1 MTVSFYRYRRPA
13 RTLTRPT
20 APERPPVIR
29 RPAAGTIRYRPPA
42 PPPTTVSISRVWW
55 EGEGHQEA
63 GGWDN
68 PLQTTSAATDHSQ
81 YQPGL
86 VGGGGGISRP
96 GQPAADHQRR
106 HRPQSVSAGSGGR
119 GRGHQQAG
127 TIRYRPPAP
136 PPTTVSISRVWWE
149 GEGAS
154 AGRDN
159 PLQTTSAATDH
170 SQYQPGLVGGG
181 GGISRPGQ
189 SATDHQR
196 RHRPQSVS
204 AGSGGRGRGHQQAGT
219 IRYRPPAPPPT
230 TVSY

>member
-1 MTVSFYRYRRPA
+1 MSCLSLHYLPVSVCQYMTVSFYRYRRPA

-29 RPAAGTIRYRPPA
+29 RPAAGTTRYRPPA
-42 PPPTTVSISRVWW
+42 PPPTTVSISRVW
-55 EGEGHQEA
+55 GEGGPSAGRRLGQPATDHQRRHRPQSVSAGSGGRGGHQQA

-86 VGGGGGISRP
+86 GG
-96 GQPAADHQRR
+96 
-106 HRPQSVSAGSGGR
+106 
-119 GRGHQQAG
+119 
-127 TIRYRPPAP
+127 
-136 PPTTVSISRVWWE
+136 

-170 SQYQPGLVGGG
+170 SQLLTGAVLSGWDSWEGWIGL
-181 GGISRPGQ
+181 
-189 SATDHQR
+189 T
-196 RHRPQSVS
+196 
-204 AGSGGRGRGHQQAGT
+204 RGWGTPVCHFSLPRGLLK
-219 IRYRPPAPPPT
+219 I
-230 TVSY
+230 